1 MIGFDGGDSSE
12 EVDVDVV
19 DRVCFLGFWRDRGES
34 SEEEVD
40 EDKYESFLEK
50 LQKVWDKVKNYRKS
64 GLESEGGE
72 LSLGNLVFKLLRRN
86 GYIEKIMKL
95 KKKSYDKQFK

>member
-1 MIGFDGGDSSE
+1 LIGFDGGDSSE

-40 EDKYESFLEK
+40 EDEVSIGRNAHSAMPLSFGARG
-50 LQKVWDKVKNYRKS
+50 Q
-64 GLESEGGE
+64 
-72 LSLGNLVFKLLRRN
+72 
-86 GYIEKIMKL
+86 
-95 KKKSYDKQFK
+95 

>member
-12 EVDVDVV
+12 EVDVDEDVV

-40 EDKYESFLEK
+40 EDEDEVLIGRNAHSAMPLSFGARG
-50 LQKVWDKVKNYRKS
+50 Q
-64 GLESEGGE
+64 
-72 LSLGNLVFKLLRRN
+72 
-86 GYIEKIMKL
+86 
-95 KKKSYDKQFK
+95 